1 MDVLMLSFIILAVM
15 FLLLAL
21 GFPIAFTMSGLA
33 IFGTIY
39 VWGWSGLYMIV
50 STTFAKSN
58 NFIYIAIPLFL
69 LMANFLQSSGMGD
82 DMYEI
87 IYRWAGKLRGGLA
100 SGTVL
105 ISGIFGAM
113 SGISSVA
120 TVTMGLIA
128 APSMLKRGYDR
139 SMVLGSI
146 MAGGTLGILIPPS
159 IIMVV
164 YAGVAEV
171 SVGKLFM
178 GGVLPGI
185 LLILLYIGYIT
196 IRCWIKPEMGPAV
209 ETSFSFKEKLV
220 ALKGFALPVVLIF
233 LVLGLI
239 YTGVATPTEAAG
251 IGAFGAFLCM
261 GAYGRLTYE
270 NVKRALVSTLNTNA
284 MIMWIIMGTSCFSH
298 FIAVAGIHDV
308 INEALTGLDIWR
320 WWIVILMQGVFF
332 VLGMFLNP
340 AAIVMLCGPL
350 FVPIIVN
357 LGFDPLWFGIL
368 FVINMEMGYLTPP
381 FGLNLFIMKGIM
393 PPEVT
398 MAHIYRAIVPFLLL
412 QGLCLALVMI
422 FPQLALWLSSMMT

>member
-1 MDVLMLSFIILAVM
+1 MEVLILSLTILVVM

-33 IFGTIY
+33 ILGTLY

-50 STTFAKSN
+50 STSFANSN

-87 IYRWAGKLRGGLA
+87 IYRWAGKIRGGLA

-128 APSMLKRGYDR
+128 APSMLKRGYNQ

-171 SVGKLFM
+171 SVGKMFM

-185 LLILLYIGYIT
+185 LLMLLYIGYIS
-196 IRCWIKPEMGPAV
+196 IYCFIKPEMGPTV
-209 ETSFSFKEKLV
+209 ETSFTLKEKFV
-220 ALKGFALPVVLIF
+220 ALKGFALPMLLIF

-251 IGAFGAFLCM
+251 IGAFGSFLCM
-261 GAYGRLTYE
+261 AVYGKLNYG
-270 NVKRALVSTLNTNA
+270 NVKKALITTLTTNA
-284 MIMWIIMGTSCFSH
+284 MIMWIIMGASCFSH

-308 INEALTGLDIWR
+308 INGALADLHIWR
-320 WWIVILMQGVFF
+320 WWVVIIMQLIFL

-350 FVPIIVN
+350 FVPIIVD

-393 PPEVT
+393 PQVT
-398 MAHIYRAIVPFLLL
+398 MAHIYKAIVPFILL
-412 QGLCLALVMI
+412 QGICLILVMI
-422 FPQLALWLSSMMT
+422 FPQLALWLSSMMA

>member
-1 MDVLMLSFIILAVM
+1 MDVLMLSFVILVVM

-39 VWGWSGLYMIV
+39 VWGWAGLYMVV
-50 STTFAKSN
+50 STTFANSN

-87 IYRWAGKLRGGLA
+87 IYRWAGKVRGGLA
-100 SGTVL
+100 SGTVV

-128 APSMLKRGYDR
+128 APSMMKRGYDR

-185 LLILLYIGYIT
+185 LLIFLYIGYIS
-196 IRCWIKPEMGPAV
+196 IYCWIKPEMGPPV
-209 ETSFSFKEKLV
+209 DTSFSFREKIV
-220 ALKGFALPVVLIF
+220 ALKGFALPVLLIF

-261 GAYGRLTYE
+261 AAYGRATYA
-270 NVKRALVSTLNTNA
+270 NVKKALVTTLSTNA
-284 MIMWIIMGTSCFSH
+284 MIMWIIMGASCFSH

-320 WWIVILMQGVFF
+320 WWIVIFMQGIFF
-332 VLGMFLNP
+332 ILGMFLNP

-350 FVPIIVN
+350 FVPIIVD

-393 PPEVT
+393 PPSVT
-398 MAHIYRAIVPFLLL
+398 MAHIYVAIIPFLFL
-412 QGLCLALVMI
+412 QGLCLALVMV
-422 FPQLALWLSSMMT
+422 FPQLALWLSSMMV

>member
-1 MDVLMLSFIILAVM
+1 MEIMMLSIAMLIGMLV
-15 FLLLAL
+15 LLSL

-33 IFGTIY
+33 IIGTII

-50 STTFAKSN
+50 STTFSN
-58 NFIYIAIPLFL
+58 SSNFIYIAIPLFL

-82 DMYEI
+82 DLYEI
-87 IYRWAGKLRGGLA
+87 IYRWAGRIRGGLA
-100 SGTVL
+100 SGTVI

-128 APSMLKRGYDR
+128 APSMMKRGYDR

-178 GGVLPGI
+178 GGVLPGV
-185 LLILLYIGYIT
+185 LLIFMYIGYIT
-196 IRCWIKPEMGPAV
+196 ILCWINPKMGPPVDTA
-209 ETSFSFKEKLV
+209 FSLREKLIV
-220 ALKGFALPVVLIF
+220 LKGFALPVLLIF

-251 IGAFGAFLCM
+251 IGAFGAALCM
-261 GAYGRLTYE
+261 AVYGRMTYA
-270 NVKRALVSTLNTNA
+270 NMKKAIVSTISTNA
-284 MIMWIIMGTSCFSH
+284 MIMWIIIGTSCFSH
-298 FIAVAGIHDV
+298 FIAVAGIHDI
-308 INEALTGLDIWR
+308 INEALLGLDIWR
-320 WWIVILMQGVFF
+320 WWIIILMQIIFLI
-332 VLGMFLNP
+332 LGMFLNP

-393 PPEVT
+393 PDSVT
-398 MAHIYRAIVPFLLL
+398 MAHIYSAIVPFILL
-412 QGLCLALVMI
+412 QALCLILVMI
-422 FPQLALWLSSMMT
+422 FPSIATWLSSMMV

>member
-1 MDVLMLSFIILAVM
+1 MEIMMLSIAMLIGMLV
-15 FLLLAL
+15 LLSL

-33 IFGTIY
+33 IIGTII

-50 STTFAKSN
+50 STTFSN
-58 NFIYIAIPLFL
+58 SSNFIYIAIPLFL

-82 DMYEI
+82 DLYEI
-87 IYRWAGKLRGGLA
+87 IYRWAGRIRGGLA
-100 SGTVL
+100 SGTVI

-128 APSMLKRGYDR
+128 APSMMKRGYDR

-178 GGVLPGI
+178 GGVLPGV
-185 LLILLYIGYIT
+185 LLIFMYIAYIT
-196 IRCWIKPEMGPAV
+196 ILCWINPKMGPPVDTA
-209 ETSFSFKEKLV
+209 FSLREKLIV
-220 ALKGFALPVVLIF
+220 LKGFALPVLLIF

-251 IGAFGAFLCM
+251 IGAFGAALCM
-261 GAYGRLTYE
+261 AVYGRMTYA
-270 NVKRALVSTLNTNA
+270 NMKKAIVSTISTNA
-284 MIMWIIMGTSCFSH
+284 MIMWIIIGTSCFSH
-298 FIAVAGIHDV
+298 FIAVAGIHDI
-308 INEALTGLDIWR
+308 INEALLGLDIWR
-320 WWIVILMQGVFF
+320 WWIIILMQIIFLI
-332 VLGMFLNP
+332 LGMFLNP

-393 PPEVT
+393 PDSVT
-398 MAHIYRAIVPFLLL
+398 MAHIYSAIVPFILL
-412 QGLCLALVMI
+412 QALCLILVMI
-422 FPQLALWLSSMMT
+422 FPSIATWLSNMMV